1 MPDWV
6 LQTGYC
12 SCVSQ
17 PPAWA
22 ASADNKPFRYAWYR
36 KERLLNQPTAKR
48 CKEKAIMK
56 ARTQLWPC
64 IPELIYEW
72 YSDVMP
78 DRFVGYMMR
87 RRFAKCSF
95 HVPSRWRWNYHASW
109 AIWCSLRQSRFRW
122 SQSAGAPPLC
132 CFPCLSQWGVL
143 GLLSTRLC
151 KLAFFINLTIYFY
164 IFTQRLWKTKKNID
178 MHTIVAIFYI

>member
-1 MPDWV
+1 MRHRILLLAHECRLRQLVRCNRLEPDLGV
-6 LQTGYC
+6 
-12 SCVSQ
+12 
-17 PPAWA
+17 
-22 ASADNKPFRYAWYR
+22 FF
-36 KERLLNQPTAKR
+36 ERDRPVN
-48 CKEKAIMK
+48 
-56 ARTQLWPC
+56 TQLWPC

-87 RRFAKCSF
+87 RRFEKCSF
-95 HVPSRWRWNYHASW
+95 HVPSRWRWSYHASW
-109 AIWCSLRQSRFRW
+109 AIWCSLRQPRFRW

-143 GLLSTRLC
+143 ELLSTCLC
-151 KLAFFINLTIYFY
+151 KLAFFTNSTIYFC

-178 MHTIVAIFYI
+178 MHTIVAISYI

>member
-1 MPDWV
+1 MRF
-6 LQTGYC
+6 
-12 SCVSQ
+12 
-17 PPAWA
+17 A
-22 ASADNKPFRYAWYR
+22 ASCLSCIADNKPFRYAWYR

-48 CKEKAIMK
+48 CKEKVIMK

-87 RRFAKCSF
+87 RRFEKCSF

-122 SQSAGAPPLC
+122 RQSAEAPPLC
-132 CFPCLSQWGVL
+132 CFPCLSQWGRFGTL
-143 GLLSTRLC
+143 IHLSLQIGVFY
-151 KLAFFINLTIYFY
+151 KFGNLFLY
-164 IFTQRLWKTKKNID
+164 IHSKIVKNEKNID
-178 MHTIVAIFYI
+178 MEYNSCYILYIEL